1 MEKQHLAITT
11 NTALIFVNKSEV
23 LYCCGDGSYTNI
35 YLEGGRKITVSKH
48 LKEIEVAINDKNFV
62 RVHNSHLININHAI
76 AYVNS
81 NHNCVKMRNG
91 EELSV
96 SRNRK
101 KDLMEYFIKL

>member
-1 MEKQHLAITT
+1 MKKRHLAITT
-11 NTALIFVNKSEV
+11 TTALIFVNKDEV

-35 YLEGGRKITVSKH
+35 YLEGGRKVTVSKH
-48 LKEIEVAINDKNFV
+48 LKEIETALNDDAFV
-62 RVHNSHLININHAI
+62 RVHNSHLININNAA

-81 NHNCVKMRNG
+81 NYNCVKMKNG

-101 KDLMEYFIKL
+101 KDLMERFIKI